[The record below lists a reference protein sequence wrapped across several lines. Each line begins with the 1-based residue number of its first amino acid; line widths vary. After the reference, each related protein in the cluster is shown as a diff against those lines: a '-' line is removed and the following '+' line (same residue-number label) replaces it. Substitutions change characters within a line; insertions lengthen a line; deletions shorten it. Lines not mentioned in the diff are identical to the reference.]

1 MIVPGEDVGG
11 DGAVLLG
18 ADDPVAGGVHERGDN
33 PGIPID
39 QSVVKPGLFLD
50 LVQLVLQGLADVGAA
65 LRKGRSV
72 VSPVAVVLICEL
84 VVQMNG
90 RDHELFLDHSVV
102 GLPVAVNAHEIQD
115 TADGGYGNQEDRDNL
130 SDQMSGLLLLFL
142 FHQSAS

>member
-72 VSPVAVVLICEL
+72 VSPVAVVLI
-84 VVQMNG
+84 
-90 RDHELFLDHSVV
+90 
-102 GLPVAVNAHEIQD
+102 LPVAVNAHEIQD